1 MTSRWVVDVAPRKD
15 VPVRWRAYSLDIK
28 NEGVEIPEQYREL
41 SATSRG
47 ALRVVEAV
55 WDLYGDEPI
64 GRLYTEMGTRFH
76 LRGDVSRAAVAQALL
91 ASGLPRYLVEAAD
104 DERWDKAIRYS
115 MDEAIDLVGD
125 DVGVPILV
133 FRDGDQVAAISGP
146 VVSSSPPGDA
156 ALALWDHVVGLARS
170 PEFFELKR
178 SRTGPPKLRDQV
190 TGPPR

>member
-1 MTSRWVVDVAPRKD
+1 MTSRWVVEVAPRRN

-28 NEGVEIPEQYREL
+28 NEGIEIPEHYREL
-41 SATSRG
+41 SALSRG

-64 GRLYTEMGTRFH
+64 GRLYTEMGVRFH

-91 ASGLPRYLVEAAD
+91 AAGLPRWLVEAAD

-115 MDEAIDLVGD
+115 MAEAVDLVGE
-125 DVGVPILV
+125 DVGVPILL
-133 FRDGDQVAAISGP
+133 FRDGDDVAAISGP
-146 VVSSSPPGDA
+146 VVSPAPTGDA
-156 ALALWDHVVGLARS
+156 AVALWDHVVGLTWS

-178 SRTGPPKLRDQV
+178 SRPA
-190 TGPPR
+190 PRH